1 MPMKKIGRKSKAVS
15 TKQTMQT
22 EECGLR
28 VQNAQNEVFGIQQF
42 TKREAFLL
50 EEMMVSSLL
59 SVFSTLAIA
68 G

>member
-22 EECGLR
+22 KVSGLR
-28 VQNAQNEVFGIQQF
+28 VQNAQNEVFGIQQL

-59 SVFSTLAIA
+59 SVFSTFAIA